1 VSVYEGHGVTLHH
14 GDCLDVLRSL
24 PDCSIDSVV
33 TDPPYGLEF
42 MGKDW
47 DAPWKSAANSW
58 ADRDAEDHA
67 QPENRGQTASPFLA
81 AKVNKFAAGLPF
93 QQWCELWAA
102 ECLRVLKPGG
112 HLLAFGGTRT
122 WHRLACAVEDAGF
135 EVRDSIARFHSI
147 DMNNAAQLMEVW
159 QEWTERV
166 PSAGLRFRELGGS
179 SAGDRVLLE
188 PSHDESPAR
197 ALIADLCSSGHP
209 PTPAETWPSVASNVG
224 AGSTASSAL
233 VTIAGAS
240 PESRGQQP
248 GTTGSSAPSDA
259 PEWLAASREA
269 TTRAAEALRI
279 WLGAKPS
286 SRPGATDA
294 LCAALSNALKHI
306 TCAHS
311 ETFRSY
317 DTTWQTVCVSATTA
331 TTTASTAA
339 NLLAFTADTLAGL
352 DPEEVMPLEA
362 DSGPL
367 AWVYGSGFPRLKSL
381 DVSKAIDKRANV
393 NDETHRRIAL
403 VAEVIRTHR
412 EAKGMERSAV
422 SLAVVGTPSGACW
435 NWEHQ
440 QLPSAE
446 MWPAIKR
453 VLDIPD
459 KFDGLIEGTRAQ
471 FIGAEREVIGERTT
485 GLGTGRG
492 AVAYIGDRDNR
503 DVTAPATDAAREW
516 EGWGTALKPAHEP
529 VVWARKPL
537 SAVPLWSEVAD
548 LHHMIGG
555 LLWLSLSPAKR
566 AEIASPSSPAEQ
578 HEAWCA
584 SARVSAATD
593 TSPGGFAE
601 TGTCSSPA
609 TASTS
614 SSIASSWS
622 AILGALSD
630 PTRTSTTS
638 TRSSTTTAL
647 STLSSLLAPLTSQT
661 TMPRCGCPTSG
672 STSTAPNAASGSSD
686 EWANWLHTLSAS
698 VPASAIEGTAL
709 VVASALAQVAASL
722 SADQGAASSAAP
734 SATTGAAASPSPAF
748 EPVVVA
754 RKPLIGTVAAT
765 VLAHGTGA
773 LNIDGC
779 RNALRDDE
787 DADALTARSGG
798 VRGFAGQ
805 YVGGTA
811 KGAPPTDLSKGRWP
825 ANVILD
831 CEMAKALD
839 EQSGEQRDG
848 VAVNRNKDPRAEK
861 PHEVYGGGWLNGD
874 LPDRTYGG
882 AGGASRFFFVASHDK
897 GDTSALTGKGGRIE
911 SCETASTAAE
921 SSSPPRQFGDSALG
935 GAVTSE
941 HPDTAS
947 QTGSPSTSAT
957 PSGSRPSGRPATP
970 TTQNIDAESS
980 PEQQPGERTPTASP
994 ASSVGPSAPTVTTT
1008 TTTSPSTSAGSAAPA
1023 TSDTTSQW
1031 KALGDTDSAPFKY
1044 VAKADATERPR
1055 VNGTAH
1061 PTVKPLSLMRW
1072 LVRLVTPPGGTV
1084 LEPFAGSGTT
1094 VEACII
1100 EGFDCIAIEKGDE
1113 YLPLIM
1119 QRIHRRRDPVAAIRQ
1134 TGDELGLFELDGEG
1148 A

>member
-1 VSVYEGHGVTLHH
+1 MSVYEGHGVTLHH

-24 PDCSIDSVV
+24 PDCSVDSVV
-33 TDPPYGLEF
+33 TDPPYNLTAGKKGGTGEASVNLESPYGRARIGTGNGSGGF
-42 MGKDW
+42 MGKAW
-47 DAPWKSAANSW
+47 D
-58 ADRDAEDHA
+58 DYDHF
-67 QPENRGQTASPFLA
+67 PGGFY
-81 AKVNKFAAGLPF
+81 G
-93 QQWCELWAA
+93 WCEAWAT

-147 DMNNAAQLMEVW
+147 DMNNAAQLMKVW

-381 DVSKAIDKRANV
+381 DVSKAIDKA
-393 NDETHRRIAL
+393 A
-403 VAEVIRTHR
+403 
-412 EAKGMERSAV
+412 
-422 SLAVVGTPSGACW
+422 
-435 NWEHQ
+435 
-440 QLPSAE
+440 
-446 MWPAIKR
+446 
-453 VLDIPD
+453 
-459 KFDGLIEGTRAQ
+459 
-471 FIGAEREVIGERTT
+471 GAEREVVGPHPYQA
-485 GLGTGRG
+485 LASSSRG
-492 AVAYIGDRDNR
+492 ASQGATHGGESGGYNFS
-503 DVTAPATDAAREW
+503 DVRNITAPATPDAERW
-516 EGWGTALKPAHEP
+516 QGWGTALK
-529 VVWARKPL
+529 
-537 SAVPLWSEVAD
+537 
-548 LHHMIGG
+548 
-555 LLWLSLSPAKR
+555 
-566 AEIASPSSPAEQ
+566 
-578 HEAWCA
+578 
-584 SARVSAATD
+584 
-593 TSPGGFAE
+593 
-601 TGTCSSPA
+601 
-609 TASTS
+609 
-614 SSIASSWS
+614 
-622 AILGALSD
+622 
-630 PTRTSTTS
+630 
-638 TRSSTTTAL
+638 
-647 STLSSLLAPLTSQT
+647 
-661 TMPRCGCPTSG
+661 
-672 STSTAPNAASGSSD
+672 
-686 EWANWLHTLSAS
+686 
-698 VPASAIEGTAL
+698 
-709 VVASALAQVAASL
+709 
-722 SADQGAASSAAP
+722 
-734 SATTGAAASPSPAF
+734 PAF

-754 RKPLIGTVAAT
+754 RKPLIGTVSAN

-773 LNIDGC
+773 LNIDAC
-779 RNALRDDE
+779 RIGD
-787 DADALTARSGG
+787 G
-798 VRGFAGQ
+798 
-805 YVGGTA
+805 GGTT
-811 KGAPPTDLSKGRWP
+811 KGNPPKGESNGIYGNGINGACDIVDLGKGRWP
-825 ANVILD
+825 ANVVLD
-831 CEMAKALD
+831 ESQAEALD
-839 EQSGEQRDG
+839 EQSGTLTSGANPTRRGSDKFREAYGDFKGQ
-848 VAVNRNKDPRAEK
+848 AECDPARGA
-861 PHEVYGGGWLNGD
+861 D
-874 LPDRTYGG
+874 

-1072 LVRLVTPPGGTV
+1072 LVRLVTPPGGTI

-1094 VEACII
+1094 VEACIV
-1100 EGFDCIAIEKGDE
+1100 EGFQCIAIEREAD
-1113 YLPLIM
+1113 YLPLIR
-1119 QRIHRRRDPVAAIRQ
+1119 QRIDRRRDPVEALRGQAA
-1134 TGDELGLFELDGEG
+1134 DLGLFDLLGGEG